1 MKDKREKHEF
11 EWPDGESAPD
21 ARELQAAREHAQRV
35 EQLLAG
41 EGAGEDDL
49 AALAGMIH
57 HSEHEASLDEARGAR
72 LLDEALGARG
82 QGRERRRQLAPLL
95 ALAAALLLAIGVAL
109 GVGLQGAERA
119 PSRRVS
125 GASRAL
131 APQML
136 SRSSDGLLGKPI
148 VDRAGASRRLDQV
161 YASRL
166 AGYRALR
173 MHDWRSP

>member
-1 MKDKREKHEF
+1 MNDKRERDGF
-11 EWPDGESAPD
+11 DWPDGESAPD
-21 ARELQAAREHAQRV
+21 EQELQAAREHAEQV
-35 EQLLAG
+35 EQLLG
-41 EGAGEDDL
+41 GGGAAQDDL
-49 AALAGMIH
+49 AALAGIIH
-57 HSEHEASLDEARGAR
+57 HAEHEVVLGETRRAR
-72 LLDEALGARG
+72 LLDEALA
-82 QGRERRRQLAPLL
+82 QKEEPRERRRQLAPLL
-95 ALAAALLLAIGVAL
+95 ALAAAALLALGVAL

-119 PSRRVS
+119 PSRRVV
-125 GASRAL
+125 GASSSL

-148 VDRAGASRRLDQV
+148 VDRAGASRRLDRV